1 MMPTFYPLNLIMYK
15 ICSKDFRNSFLKDIG
30 WEGGKEEGRKP
41 ECSKGREGGEKEGG
55 GKMGK
60 RGREDFTE
68 NFLACL
74 LE

>member
-1 MMPTFYPLNLIMYK
+1 MYK
-15 ICSKDFRNSFLKDIG
+15 YVQKTLEIPSWRTLDGKV
-30 WEGGKEEGRKP
+30 GKEEGRKP

>member
-1 MMPTFYPLNLIMYK
+1 M
-15 ICSKDFRNSFLKDIG
+15 KDIG

-41 ECSKGREGGEKEGG
+41 ECRKGREGGEKEGG